1 MKKTNK
7 WVLALLAVM
16 LLTTAGCQSV
26 ATADASTNAG
36 QIEEGIRVIE
46 ISAGFS
52 SETIT
57 VNRGEELNI
66 IYTGEN
72 QGVSLSVPG
81 YEAEN
86 SSETN
91 TVELFVKAKTEGE
104 FELTA
109 TDGDASE
116 TGILSVEAYQNEAVY
131 RSVGPAE
138 FEAAMTGDYFL
149 LDVRTQD
156 EYDEV
161 HIDGATLISVYEL
174 EARLDE
180 IAAYKETP
188 VLVYCRSGNRSVV
201 ASQIL
206 VQNGFMNVTNLE
218 GGISGWLNYQA
229 GK

>member
-7 WVLALLAVM
+7 WVVALLAVM
-16 LLTTAGCQSV
+16 VLTTAGCQST
-26 ATADASTNAG
+26 ATTDASSNAG
-36 QIEEGIRVIE
+36 QIEDGIRVIE
-46 ISAGFS
+46 ITAGFS
-52 SETIT
+52 DDIIT
-57 VNRGEELNI
+57 VNRGEELTI

-72 QGVSLSVPG
+72 QGVSLKVPG

-86 SSETN
+86 SSDTN
-91 TVELFVKAKTEGE
+91 TVELYVKVKTEGE
-104 FELTA
+104 FEMTA

-156 EYDEV
+156 EYDSV

-188 VLVYCRSGNRSVV
+188 VLVYCHSGNRSVV

-218 GGISGWLNYQA
+218 GGISGWLSYQA